1 VPSEK
6 QNNDYKIELKQ
17 CLKLIFRQNG
27 IKFTLNHLQIT
38 TKTHSK
44 RIGQLPLDKELY
56 LISEDTFKIVEAELQ
71 KHTFFLVLAAVFTRT
86 EEINTE
92 YSMPNFK
99 NCLWPNECIYVVSTM
114 LICDSISS

>member
-6 QNNDYKIELKQ
+6 QKKDYRIELKQ

-27 IKFTLNHLQIT
+27 IKFAFNHLQIT

-56 LISEDTFKIVEAELQ
+56 LISEDTLKIVEAELQ
-71 KHTFFLVLAAVFTRT
+71 EYTFFWF
-86 EEINTE
+86 
-92 YSMPNFK
+92 
-99 NCLWPNECIYVVSTM
+99 
-114 LICDSISS
+114 